1 MQIVIFLG
9 NNNLFY
15 ISTKSNLNHSHHP
28 CLKSETILCG
38 QSDLGSSEI
47 DLLTLLSDVNVT
59 PTQISQIMETLRGP
73 QGGTFMPK
81 PVYDM
86 NQKTKEL
93 HDFATGLLQD
103 SNDAQKTIAKLE
115 QKQINHFY
123 ILREDGGL
131 YACSKGRPNKEAVRT
146 RLECPAKIMAD
157 LEELRDDF
165 IPHGKSQM
173 LVMVSMATDEMIRLV
188 AVGVYMQAMITRL
201 VGWKRKLVSVAI
213 SC

>member
-9 NNNLFY
+9 NNNRFY
-15 ISTKSNLNHSHHP
+15 NSTKSNLNHSHRP
-28 CLKSETILCG
+28 RLKSEAILCG

-59 PTQISQIMETLRGP
+59 PTQIAQIMETLRGP

-81 PVYDM
+81 GVNDM

-93 HDFATGLLQD
+93 HDFATGLLPG

-123 ILREDGGL
+123 ILHEDSGL
-131 YACSKGRPNKEAVRT
+131 YACSKGRPNKEAVRIC
-146 RLECPAKIMAD
+146 LECPAKIMTD

-165 IPHGKSQM
+165 ILNEKSQM

-188 AVGVYMQAMITRL
+188 AMYPDVWFMDTTAGKSYHMN
-201 VGWKRKLVSVAI
+201 
-213 SC
+213 SCIP